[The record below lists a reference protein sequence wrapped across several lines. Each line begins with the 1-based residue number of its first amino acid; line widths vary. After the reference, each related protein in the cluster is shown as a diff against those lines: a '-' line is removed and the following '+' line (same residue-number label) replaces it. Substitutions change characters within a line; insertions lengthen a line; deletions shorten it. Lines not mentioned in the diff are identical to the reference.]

1 MNEHGFSFVET
12 ILGMVILFFLSATL
26 IPVTFY
32 MKQQMAEQKMQTHAA
47 EVAFNGALKYSR
59 FGEQNGHQE
68 INGVLYEWQVLGHQ
82 ICVAYKNNNDGKTEE
97 VCV

>member
-12 ILGMVILFFLSATL
+12 ILGVVILFFLSVTL

-32 MKQQMAEQKMQTHAA
+32 MKQQMAEQKMHTHAA

-59 FGEQNGHQE
+59 FEERYGQQE
-68 INGVLYEWQVLGHQ
+68 INGVLYEWQVMDHQ
-82 ICVAYKNNNDGKTEE
+82 ICVTYKNEGNTEQ

>member
-1 MNEHGFSFVET
+1 MNERGFSFIET
-12 ILGMVILFFLSATL
+12 ILGVVILFFLSATL

-32 MKQQMAEQKMQTHAA
+32 MKQQMAEQKVQTHAA

-59 FGEQNGHQE
+59 FEERYGQQE
-68 INGVLYEWQVLGHQ
+68 INGVLYEWQVMDHQ
-82 ICVAYKNNNDGKTEE
+82 ICVTYKNEGNTEQ

>member
-1 MNEHGFSFVET
+1 MNERGFSFVET
-12 ILGMVILFFLSATL
+12 ILGVVILFFLSATL

-59 FGEQNGHQE
+59 FGEQSGHQE
-68 INGVLYEWQVLGHQ
+68 INGILYEWQVMDQQ
-82 ICVAYKNNNDGKTEE
+82 ICVAYTNEGETEQ

>member
-12 ILGMVILFFLSATL
+12 ILGVVILFFLSATL

-47 EVAFNGALKYSR
+47 EVAFNGALKFSR
-59 FGEQNGHQE
+59 FGEQHGQQI
-68 INGVLYEWQVLGHQ
+68 INGNVYEWQMTDQQ
-82 ICVAYKNNNDGKTEE
+82 ICVYYTNDGETGEL
-97 VCV
+97 CV